1 MFLLVLVT
9 IKKNLR
15 CPTMFDYRWFQDVFI
30 SRVMLRKD
38 YLKPY
43 LKEKFIAGLP
53 PLFAQKGK
61 EELTDKSGTINYD
74 DLTYGD
80 IFSTIKKLGIN
91 ICNDQKMLKQQL
103 KNSKKVKY
111 EMGNF
116 CEQYGL
122 PPIAISRQKGNKKHD
137 KAHKDYKYK
146 RYKRGFY

>member
-30 SRVMLRKD
+30 YRVMLRKD

-43 LKEKFIAGLP
+43 WKKKFIVGLP
-53 PLFAQKGK
+53 PLFAQKVK
-61 EELTDKSGTINYD
+61 EELTNKSGTITYD

-91 ICNDQKMLKQQL
+91 MCNDQKMLK
-103 KNSKKVKY
+103 
-111 EMGNF
+111 
-116 CEQYGL
+116 
-122 PPIAISRQKGNKKHD
+122 
-137 KAHKDYKYK
+137 
-146 RYKRGFY
+146 